1 MKATKSSTQKFTEIK
16 LIQDNIVLFN
26 GGNACAV
33 IEVQASNFSLLSKEE
48 QDIKIYSYASLL
60 NSLSFPLQIL
70 VRNKKLDISNYLTS
84 LDEQANKTQ
93 NERLAMQIRLYR
105 DFVAELIKVNTVLDK
120 KFYMIVPYSPLEKG
134 AQAMMHKG
142 NELDQAKTAL
152 DGKVSA
158 LMDQIGRLALRA
170 KPLQTDDLVT
180 LYYEMY
186 NGDFSQTAQITDAAA
201 QPIVTGAAAQIS

>member
-1 MKATKSSTQKFTEIK
+1 MKSTVSSTQKFTEIK
-16 LIQDNIVLFN
+16 LIKDNIVLFN

-84 LDEQANKTQ
+84 LDTEANKTTNQ
-93 NERLAMQIRLYR
+93 LLGAQIRLYR

-142 NELDQAKTAL
+142 NELEQAKTVL

-170 KPLQTDDLVT
+170 KPLQTEDLVT
-180 LYYEMY
+180 LFYEMY
-186 NGDFSQTAQITDAAA
+186 NGDYAQSASVAQAAE
-201 QPIVTGAAAQIS
+201 QPIVAGAAQQ